1 MNAGVD
7 GISVRRVAADLGITT
22 TAIYRHFADESA
34 LIVALADEGRSILD
48 KNMRRRNRAML
59 TA

>member
-7 GISVRRVAADLGITT
+7 GISVRRVAADLGITA
-22 TAIYRHFADESA
+22 TAIYRHFADE
-34 LIVALADEGRSILD
+34 GRSILD
-48 KNMRRRNRAML
+48 KKMRRGKRAML